1 VIDRLVE
8 PRGFV
13 SVSEIDVTS
22 AESGKLDR
30 EPGHLPGSS
39 LEGDLILEPA
49 LTRLRQNVAGAIVG
63 KDEVIDLVIV
73 GLLARG
79 HVLIEDAP
87 GLGKTM
93 LARALAQSLAASFK
107 RIQFTPDL
115 LPIYN
120 PQERTFEF
128 RPGPVFTHI
137 LLADEINRTSPR
149 TQSSLLEA
157 MEERQVT
164 VEGRTYP
171 LPDPFFVVATL
182 NPIEL
187 TGTFPLPEAQLDRFL
202 LRVSLGY
209 PGGDDEARILGMHVE
224 TEPITSVKQVLTM
237 EDVAALQREVR
248 KVKVSDEV
256 RRYIVG
262 ISQASREHPA
272 VRLGLSPRGS
282 LAIMKAAQSFA
293 FARGGG
299 YVTPDDVKA
308 VALAVIGHR
317 LIVDPE
323 RESGA
328 ADRAAIVDEVLR
340 ATPVPVLPDGAIGRG

>member
-1 VIDRLVE
+1 LETALARLQ
-8 PRGFV
+8 RN
-13 SVSEIDVTS
+13 I
-22 AESGKLDR
+22 
-30 EPGHLPGSS
+30 
-39 LEGDLILEPA
+39 
-49 LTRLRQNVAGAIVG
+49 AGAIVG

-93 LARALAQSLAASFK
+93 LARALAQSISATFK

-115 LPIYN
+115 LPTDVTGVSIYN
-120 PQERTFEF
+120 PEQRVFEF
-128 RPGPVFTHI
+128 RPGPVFTHV

-164 VEGRTYP
+164 VEGRTYA
-171 LPDPFFVVATL
+171 LPVPFFVVATL

-209 PGGDDEARILGMHVE
+209 PAVDDETRILGMHVE
-224 TEPITSVKQVLTM
+224 SEPIASIAPVLSVEELV
-237 EDVAALQREVR
+237 ALQAAVR
-248 KVKVSDEV
+248 KVAVAEEV
-256 RRYIVG
+256 RRYIVDV
-262 ISQASREHPA
+262 SRASREHPA

-282 LAIMKAAQSFA
+282 LSIMKAAQARA
-293 FARGGG
+293 FVRGGR
-299 YVTPDDVKA
+299 YVTPDDVKSIA
-308 VALAVIGHR
+308 PAVIGHR

-323 RESGA
+323 REA
-328 ADRAAIVDEVLR
+328 VEAERASIVDEILR
-340 ATPVPVLPDGAIGRG
+340 ATPVPVLPHAAVDRG

>member
-1 VIDRLVE
+1 LETALARLQ
-8 PRGFV
+8 RN
-13 SVSEIDVTS
+13 I
-22 AESGKLDR
+22 
-30 EPGHLPGSS
+30 
-39 LEGDLILEPA
+39 
-49 LTRLRQNVAGAIVG
+49 AGAIVG

-93 LARALAQSLAASFK
+93 LARALAQSISGTFK

-115 LPIYN
+115 LPTDVTGVSIYN
-120 PQERTFEF
+120 PEHRTFEF
-128 RPGPVFTHI
+128 RPGPVFAHV

-164 VEGRTYP
+164 VEGRTFP
-171 LPDPFFVVATL
+171 LPHPFFVIATL

-209 PGGDDEARILGMHVE
+209 PAADDEARILGMHVE
-224 TEPITSVKQVLTM
+224 TEPITSIAPVLSI
-237 EDVAALQREVR
+237 EDLVLLQEAVR
-248 KVKVSDEV
+248 KVAVSDEV
-256 RRYIVG
+256 RRYIVA
-262 ISQASREHPA
+262 IAHASREHPA

-282 LAIMKAAQSFA
+282 LAVMKAAQSHA
-293 FARGGG
+293 FVRGAR
-299 YVTPDDVKA
+299 YVTPDDVKTIA
-308 VALAVIGHR
+308 PSVIGHR

-323 RESGA
+323 RESVEA
-328 ADRAAIVDEVLR
+328 ERASIVEEILR
-340 ATPVPVLPDGAIGRG
+340 ATPVPVLPHVAVERG